1 MHLDTNFDR
10 SGIETAIAVLQQRF
24 GDRLTRNEG
33 IRREHGHNVSM
44 LKNEPPDA
52 VLFALDT
59 AEVAAAVA
67 ICAEHRCPVI
77 AFGAGSSIEGQ
88 LNAPFGG
95 LSIDLSRMD
104 AVLSVSPGDM
114 TATVQPGVTREA
126 LNAYLRDTGLFF
138 PIDPGANAS
147 IGGMAST
154 RASGTTAVRYGTMK
168 DVVLAA
174 EVVMADGRVI
184 RTARRAKKSS
194 AGYDLTRLMIGAEG
208 TLGIITE
215 LTLRVFG
222 IPDVIAGGV
231 CTFPSVRAACE
242 AVMATIQCGV
252 PIARCELL
260 DENQI
265 RACNAYS
272 KLSLEEKPTLCVEF
286 QGSEAGVKEQS
297 ETFGEI
303 AAEYGSSGFSWS
315 TDPERRKKLWQARHD
330 GYWAAVALRPGCE
343 VFSTDVC
350 VPISRLADCVEETQ
364 KDLAE
369 MGLFAPILGHVGDGN
384 FHVLLSLDTANAEEM
399 AASERFT
406 SRLVERALA
415 MDGTC
420 TGEHGIGQRK
430 AKYLRKELGDA
441 VDFMQTVKAAL
452 DPQNILN
459 PGKYGF

>member
-1 MHLDTNFDR
+1 MNHDTNFDR
-10 SGIETAIAVLQQRF
+10 AGIDTALSVLQQRF
-24 GDRLTRNEG
+24 GDRFTRNEG

-44 LKNEPPDA
+44 LYNQPPDA
-52 VLFALDT
+52 VVFAEST
-59 AEVAAAVA
+59 ADVADAVK
-67 ICAEHRCPVI
+67 ICAAHRCPVV

-95 LSIDLSRMD
+95 VSIDLSRMNQ
-104 AVLSVSPGDM
+104 VLAVSPGDM
-114 TATVQPGVTREA
+114 TVTVQPGITREA

-174 EVVMADGRVI
+174 EAVMADGRTI

-194 AGYDLTRLMIGAEG
+194 AGYDLTRLLVGAEG
-208 TLGIITE
+208 TLGIMTE

-222 IPDVIAGGV
+222 IPEMISGGV

-242 AVMATIQCGV
+242 AVMATIQAGI

-272 KLSLEEKPTLCVEF
+272 KLSLEEQPTLCVEF
-286 QGSEAGVKEQS
+286 HGSPSSVAEQS
-297 ETFGEI
+297 ELFGEI
-303 AAEYGSSGFSWS
+303 ALEYGSPSFEWS
-315 TDPERRKKLWQARHD
+315 TDPDRRNKLWRARHD

-343 VFSTDVC
+343 VYSTDVC
-350 VPISRLADCVEETQ
+350 VPISRLAECVEETQ
-364 KDLAE
+364 KDLAD

-384 FHVLLSLDTANAEEM
+384 FHVLLSLDTANAAEMKRSEEFS
-399 AASERFT
+399 A
-406 SRLVERALA
+406 RLVERALS

-430 AKYLRKELGDA
+430 PKYLRKEMGDA
-441 VDFMQTVKAAL
+441 VDFMQSIKAAL